1 MVITLLLMTILE
13 KNLRKWINKMKK
25 IFFLFLVISF
35 TFFSVVNSQERETK
49 LDKLFNQLKNNNDVS
64 LAFEIEMKIWNIWS
78 THPSQENLTQLLAK
92 GSNLMSEQKLNKAY
106 ETFSIVIGLDPS
118 WAEGWNKRATVLY
131 MLGRY
136 KESQKD
142 IDQVLT
148 LEKRH
153 FGALSGQGLVQ
164 IELKNYERAINSYQE
179 VQKIY
184 PSMQSPK
191 IMIPQL
197 KELIKSKSI

>member
-25 IFFLFLVISF
+25 IFFLFLVMSF
-35 TFFSVVNSQERETK
+35 SFFSVVNSQEREAK
-49 LDKLFNQLKNNNDVS
+49 LNELFNQLKNNSDVS
-64 LAFEIEMKIWNIWS
+64 SAFEIEMKIWNIWS

>member
-1 MVITLLLMTILE
+1 
-13 KNLRKWINKMKK
+13 MKK
-25 IFFLFLVISF
+25 LLGILVLGLL
-35 TFFSVVNSQERETK
+35 FFSNANSEERE
-49 LDKLFNQLKNNNDVS
+49 LELNKLFNQLKNNSNAS
-64 LAFEIEMKIWNIWS
+64 MAFEVEMKIWNIWS
-78 THPSQENLTQLLAK
+78 AHPSQENLTQLLAD
-92 GSNLMSEQKLNKAY
+92 GSNLMTQHKLNKAY
-106 ETFSIVIGLDPS
+106 ETFSKVISLDPN

-136 KESQKD
+136 EESQED
-142 IDQVLT
+142 INEVLK

-164 IELKNYERAINSYQE
+164 IELKNYERAINSYKE

-184 PSMQSPK
+184 PSMQSSK

-197 KELIKSKSI
+197 KELIKSESI

>member
-1 MVITLLLMTILE
+1 
-13 KNLRKWINKMKK
+13 MKK
-25 IFFLFLVISF
+25 LLGILVLGLL
-35 TFFSVVNSQERETK
+35 FFSNANSEERE
-49 LDKLFNQLKNNNDVS
+49 LELNKLFNQLKNNSNASMAFDV
-64 LAFEIEMKIWNIWS
+64 EMKIWNIWS
-78 THPSQENLTQLLAK
+78 THPSQENLTQLLAN
-92 GSNLMSEQKLNKAY
+92 GSNLVTQHKLNKAY
-106 ETFSIVIGLDPS
+106 ETFSKVISLDPN

-131 MLGRY
+131 VLGRY
-136 KESQKD
+136 EESQED
-142 IDQVLT
+142 INEVLK

-164 IELKNYERAINSYQE
+164 IELKNYERAINSYKE

-197 KELIKSKSI
+197 KELIKSESI

>member
-1 MVITLLLMTILE
+1 
-13 KNLRKWINKMKK
+13 MKK
-25 IFFLFLVISF
+25 LLGILVLGLL
-35 TFFSVVNSQERETK
+35 FFSNANSEERE
-49 LDKLFNQLKNNNDVS
+49 LELNKLFNQLKNNSNASMAFDV
-64 LAFEIEMKIWNIWS
+64 EMKIWNIWS
-78 THPSQENLTQLLAK
+78 THPSQENLTQLLAD
-92 GSNLMSEQKLNKAY
+92 GSNLMTQHKLNKAY
-106 ETFSIVIGLDPS
+106 ETFSKVISLDPN

-136 KESQKD
+136 EESQED
-142 IDQVLT
+142 INEVLK

-164 IELKNYERAINSYQE
+164 TELKNYERAINSYKE

-197 KELIKSKSI
+197 KELIKNESI

>member
-1 MVITLLLMTILE
+1 MIILE
-13 KNLRKWINKMKK
+13 KNLRKWINKIKK
-25 IFFLFLVISF
+25 IFFLFLVMSF
-35 TFFSVVNSQERETK
+35 SFFSIVNSQEREAK
-49 LDKLFNQLKNNNDVS
+49 LDGLFNQLKNNNDVAA
-64 LAFEIEMKIWNIWS
+64 AFEIEMKIRNIWS

-92 GSNLMSEQKLNKAY
+92 GSILTSEQKLKKAY

-136 KESQKD
+136 QESQED
-142 IDQVLT
+142 IDEVLK
-148 LEKRH
+148 LDKRH

-164 IELKNYERAINSYQE
+164 IELKNYERAINSYNE
-179 VQKIY
+179 VQKLY
-184 PSMQSPK
+184 PSMMSPK

-197 KELIKSKSI
+197 KELIKSESI

>member
-1 MVITLLLMTILE
+1 
-13 KNLRKWINKMKK
+13 MKK
-25 IFFLFLVISF
+25 LLGILVLGLL
-35 TFFSVVNSQERETK
+35 FFSSANSEERE
-49 LDKLFNQLKNNNDVS
+49 LELNKLFNQLKNNSDAS
-64 LAFEIEMKIWNIWS
+64 MAFEVEMKIWNIWS
-78 THPSQENLTQLLAK
+78 THPSQENLTQLLAN
-92 GSNLMSEQKLNKAY
+92 GSNLMTQHKLNKAY
-106 ETFSIVIGLDPS
+106 ETFSKVISLDPN

-131 MLGRY
+131 MLGRHE
-136 KESQKD
+136 ESQED
-142 IDQVLT
+142 INEVLK

-164 IELKNYERAINSYQE
+164 IELKNYERAINSYKE

-197 KELIKSKSI
+197 KELIKSESI

>member
-1 MVITLLLMTILE
+1 
-13 KNLRKWINKMKK
+13 MKK
-25 IFFLFLVISF
+25 LLGILVLGLL
-35 TFFSVVNSQERETK
+35 FFSNANSEERE
-49 LDKLFNQLKNNNDVS
+49 LELNKLFNQLKNNSDAS
-64 LAFEIEMKIWNIWS
+64 LAFEVEMKIWNIWS
-78 THPSQENLTQLLAK
+78 THPSQENLTQLLAN
-92 GSNLMSEQKLNKAY
+92 GSNLMTQHKLNKAY
-106 ETFSIVIGLDPS
+106 ETFSKVISLDPN

-136 KESQKD
+136 EESQED
-142 IDQVLT
+142 INEVLK

-164 IELKNYERAINSYQE
+164 IELKNYERAINSYKE

-197 KELIKSKSI
+197 KELIKSESI

>member
-1 MVITLLLMTILE
+1 
-13 KNLRKWINKMKK
+13 MKK
-25 IFFLFLVISF
+25 IFFFFAIISF
-35 TFFSVVNSQERETK
+35 SFFSIVNSQEREAK
-49 LDKLFNQLKNNNDVS
+49 LNELFNQLKNNSDVS
-64 LAFEIEMKIWNIWS
+64 SAFEIEMKIWNIWS

-92 GSNLMSEQKLNKAY
+92 GSNLISEQKLNKAY
-106 ETFSIVIGLDPS
+106 EAFSIVVGLDPN

-136 KESQKD
+136 QESQED
-142 IDQVLT
+142 IEEVLK

-164 IELKNYERAINSYQE
+164 IELKNYERAINSYKE

-184 PSMQSPK
+184 PSMMSPK

-197 KELIKSKSI
+197 KELIKSESI

>member
-1 MVITLLLMTILE
+1 
-13 KNLRKWINKMKK
+13 MKK
-25 IFFLFLVISF
+25 AIAIIVLGLL
-35 TFFSVVNSQERETK
+35 FFSNANSEERE
-49 LDKLFNQLKNNNDVS
+49 LELNKLFNQLKNNSNAS
-64 LAFEIEMKIWNIWS
+64 MAFEVEMKIWNIWS
-78 THPSQENLTQLLAK
+78 THPSQENLTQLLAD
-92 GSNLMSEQKLNKAY
+92 GSNLMTQHKLNKAY
-106 ETFSIVIGLDPS
+106 ETFSKVISLDPN

-131 MLGRY
+131 MLGRHE
-136 KESQKD
+136 ESQED
-142 IDQVLT
+142 INEVLK

-164 IELKNYERAINSYQE
+164 IELKNYERAINSYKE

>member
-1 MVITLLLMTILE
+1 
-13 KNLRKWINKMKK
+13 MKK
-25 IFFLFLVISF
+25 IFFLFLVMSF
-35 TFFSVVNSQERETK
+35 SFFSIVNSQEREAK
-49 LDKLFNQLKNNNDVS
+49 LDGLFNQLKNNNDVAA
-64 LAFEIEMKIWNIWS
+64 AFEIEIKIWNIWS
-78 THPSQENLTQLLAK
+78 IHPSQENLTQLLAK
-92 GSNLMSEQKLNKAY
+92 GSILMSEQKLKKAY

-136 KESQKD
+136 QESQED
-142 IDQVLT
+142 IDEVLK

-164 IELKNYERAINSYQE
+164 IELENYERAINSYKE

-184 PSMQSPK
+184 PSMMSPK

-197 KELIKSKSI
+197 KELIKSESI